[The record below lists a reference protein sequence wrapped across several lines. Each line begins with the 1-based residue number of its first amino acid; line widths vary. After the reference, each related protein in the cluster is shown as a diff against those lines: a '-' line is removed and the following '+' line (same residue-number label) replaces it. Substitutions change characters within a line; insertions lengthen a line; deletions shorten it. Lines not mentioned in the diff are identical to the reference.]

1 MDIDEIL
8 AVKGFNDTSLDSRDL
23 SIEGRDFP
31 QQCKAGWNCVKYGG
45 QWVLLSAYNVWISTA
60 EYMADGNP
68 RQDLFDFLN
77 QPFIANAAG
86 VAVAGIVSGQVNE
99 ATKKECSTSD
109 SGNTQADIIRAAVEA
124 AIAANPQAEE
134 VSVDVTGP
142 SGTVTIKIKAGPPNT
157 TPATTC

>member
-1 MDIDEIL
+1 MDEIL
-8 AVKGFNDTSLDSRDL
+8 AIGGFNDTSLDSRDL
-23 SIEGRDFP
+23 SIEGRDIS

-60 EYMADGNP
+60 EYMANGNP

-77 QPFIANAAG
+77 QPFMANAAG
-86 VAVAGIVSGQVNE
+86 VAIAGTISGQIND
-99 ATKKECSTSD
+99 ATKKECSTSN

-124 AIAANPQAEE
+124 AVAANPDSGEL
-134 VSVDVTGP
+134 SVDVTGP
-142 SGTVTIKIKAGPPNT
+142 SGTVTIKIKAGPPDT